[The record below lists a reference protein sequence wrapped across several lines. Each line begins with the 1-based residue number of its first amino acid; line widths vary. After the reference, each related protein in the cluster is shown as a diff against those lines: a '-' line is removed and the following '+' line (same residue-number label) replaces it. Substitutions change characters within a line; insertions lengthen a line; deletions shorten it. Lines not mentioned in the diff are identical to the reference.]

1 MDPVQ
6 NKNALSCTLPDNL
19 QVISIHKENLIQNEN
34 LTQNVEDHNSE
45 LYYFKFTSYW
55 EGNYWSDLR

>member
-1 MDPVQ
+1 MDPGQ

-45 LYYFKFTSYW
+45 LYYFKFTSY
-55 EGNYWSDLR
+55 